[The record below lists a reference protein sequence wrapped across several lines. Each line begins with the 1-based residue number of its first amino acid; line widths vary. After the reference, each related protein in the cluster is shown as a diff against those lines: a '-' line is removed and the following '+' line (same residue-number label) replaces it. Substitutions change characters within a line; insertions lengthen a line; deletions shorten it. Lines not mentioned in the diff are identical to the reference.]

1 MSLVK
6 SLCQW
11 LRAWPDTCVTCL
23 CCIVVQLT
31 PSGSMPISNEQLF
44 EFLVH
49 VIGLDIDPGLGG
61 IRPTQDMERADLQVA
76 FLR

>member
-1 MSLVK
+1 
-6 SLCQW
+6 
-11 LRAWPDTCVTCL
+11 
-23 CCIVVQLT
+23 
-31 PSGSMPISNEQLF
+31 MPISNEQLF